1 MEVNLVS
8 SLSFTELPLTLGSV
22 QCYSLFSVSFWWLV
36 HKMTLDFSTTSV
48 ASQMIIVTL
57 ILFLFLLKGISKFLE
72 VFDLMEGKQQLVHTK
87 SH

>member
-1 MEVNLVS
+1 
-8 SLSFTELPLTLGSV
+8 
-22 QCYSLFSVSFWWLV
+22 
-36 HKMTLDFSTTSV
+36 V